1 MDMNVGRVQ
10 NFISYIFEWGSFWM
24 VFTTWLTV
32 IIAAML
38 AINSFREKNGGQKN
52 KLTAPGPGA
61 VPILGYLPFLRKP
74 YHTTFKELSK
84 QYGPIIKIRLG
95 CKDVLVLN
103 DLASIREGLSNPDV
117 LYRPNDFIFRHLG
130 IEGIASINGESWQV
144 NRRYCFHVLR
154 NLGFARKSMEKH
166 IQEEGQCFMALL
178 ASGKQQPMLVAH
190 ALASSVANNISALV
204 FGERYNLSDP
214 KGRYVEGMLSK
225 LLREAHF
232 FSPTDFLPAL
242 RFVAARLPGTQLY
255 AMKSVL
261 QELAKFIRKEVQE
274 RGATMEE
281 HADKDFIDGYLR
293 KIEEYKGKDSY
304 FTLSALVGS
313 TVNFYSAATNT
324 VRSAVLWN
332 LYIAASDPDG
342 LQARVQ
348 REIDAA
354 IGREAAPAWEDRRRT
369 PFTMACILETLR
381 WRTTAPL
388 GLQRAAGRDTEICG
402 YYVTAGT
409 MVVANLWSLHND
421 PLHWSEPLKYDPT
434 RFLNADG
441 TEVEKKPEAFLPFGA
456 GRRQCPGEK
465 LALMEV
471 FLYVATTLQRFRVL
485 PEEGKT
491 ISLAT
496 APALISV
503 VNEMQGLR
511 FIPRW

>member
-1 MDMNVGRVQ
+1 MNVGSLQ
-10 NFISYIFEWGSFWM
+10 SLLSYMFEWRSFWT
-24 VFTTWLTV
+24 VFTTWLT
-32 IIAAML
+32 IIVAAIL
-38 AINSFREKNGGQKN
+38 TVKSFRRKSGGQKN
-52 KLTAPGPGA
+52 KLTAPGPWG

-74 YHTTFKELSK
+74 YHTTFRELSK
-84 QYGPIIKIRLG
+84 QYGPIIKFRLG

-103 DLASIREGLSNPDV
+103 DLASIREGLSNSDV
-117 LYRPNDFIFRHLG
+117 LYRPSDFVFRHLG
-130 IEGIASINGESWQV
+130 IEGIASINGEPWQV

-166 IQEEGQCFMALL
+166 IQEEVQCFMAVL
-178 ASGKQQPMLVAH
+178 ASGKKQPMLVAH
-190 ALASSVANNISALV
+190 PLASSVANNISALV
-204 FGERYNLSDP
+204 FGERYELGDP

-232 FSPTDFLPAL
+232 FSPTDFIPAL
-242 RFVAARLPGTQLY
+242 RFVATRLPNTQLY

-261 QELAKFIRKEVQE
+261 QELTQFIRKEVQE
-274 RGATMEE
+274 RGAAKAE
-281 HADKDFIDGYLR
+281 HMDKDFIDGYLR
-293 KIEEYKGKDSY
+293 KIEENKGKDSH
-304 FTLSALVGS
+304 FTLSTLVGS

-342 LQARVQ
+342 QQARVQ
-348 REIDAA
+348 REIDSA
-354 IGREAAPAWEDRRRT
+354 IGRKTAPTWEDRRRT
-369 PFTMACILETLR
+369 PFTMACILEALR

-402 YYVTAGT
+402 YHVPAGT

-421 PLHWSEPLKYDPT
+421 PVEWREPFKYDPT

-441 TEVEKKPEAFLPFGA
+441 TEMGEKPAAFLPFGT
-456 GRRQCPGEK
+456 GRRQCPGET

-496 APALISV
+496 APAVIAV
-503 VNEMQGLR
+503 ANEMQGLR
-511 FIPRW
+511 FIPR

>member
-130 IEGIASINGESWQV
+130 IE
-144 NRRYCFHVLR
+144 
-154 NLGFARKSMEKH
+154 
-166 IQEEGQCFMALL
+166 
-178 ASGKQQPMLVAH
+178 
-190 ALASSVANNISALV
+190 
-204 FGERYNLSDP
+204 
-214 KGRYVEGMLSK
+214 
-225 LLREAHF
+225 
-232 FSPTDFLPAL
+232 DFLPAL

>member
-24 VFTTWLTV
+24 VFTTWLTI

-38 AINSFREKNGGQKN
+38 AVNSFREKNGGQKN
-52 KLTAPGPGA
+52 KLTAPGPGG

-103 DLASIREGLSNPDV
+103 DFASIKEGLSNPDV
-117 LYRPNDFIFRHLG
+117 LYRPIDFIFRYLG
-130 IEGIASINGESWQV
+130 IEGVASINGESWQV

-166 IQEEGQCFMALL
+166 IQEEAQCFMAVL
-178 ASGKQQPMLVAH
+178 ASGKQQPMLAAH

-204 FGERYNLSDP
+204 FGERYELGDP
-214 KGRYVEGMLSK
+214 KGRYVEGMLSR
-225 LLREAHF
+225 LLRKAHF

-255 AMKSVL
+255 AMKSAL
-261 QELAKFIRKEVQE
+261 QELAQFIRKEVQE
-274 RGATMEE
+274 RGGTMEE

-293 KIEEYKGKDSY
+293 KIEEYKGKDSH
-304 FTLSALVGS
+304 FTLSALVGN
-313 TVNFYSAATNT
+313 TVNFYSASTNT

-332 LYIAASDPDG
+332 LYIAASDPHG
-342 LQARVQ
+342 QQARVQ

-354 IGREAAPAWEDRRRT
+354 IGREAAPAWEDRRRM

-388 GLQRAAGRDTEICG
+388 GVQRAAGRDTEICG

-421 PLHWSEPLKYDPT
+421 PVHWSEPLKYDPT

-441 TEVEKKPEAFLPFGA
+441 TEVEEKPAAFLPFGA
-456 GRRQCPGEK
+456 GRRQCPGET

-496 APALISV
+496 APAVISV
-503 VNEMQGLR
+503 VNDMQGLR